1 MGVFMLQQV
10 LSDFV
15 KIEGVNAAVIV
26 GRDGF
31 IVDQCSDVNI
41 NVDALGAM
49 ASTSVGMSMA
59 MGNHLDMGICEQ
71 VLVELENGPVILSL
85 IGQNEILAVVAR
97 QGANIGRIRYEIRKN
112 KDRIAAALY
121 VLK

>member
-1 MGVFMLQQV
+1 MLQQV

-121 VLK
+121 GL